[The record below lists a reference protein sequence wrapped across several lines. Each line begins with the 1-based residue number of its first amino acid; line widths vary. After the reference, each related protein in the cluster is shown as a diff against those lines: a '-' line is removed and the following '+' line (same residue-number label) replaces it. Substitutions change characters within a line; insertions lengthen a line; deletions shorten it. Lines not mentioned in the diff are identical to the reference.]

1 LPNWPTESI
10 VPTRRNAG
18 RQFLDELKATV
29 PVHPVTEA
37 TAEIIA
43 RIGSE
48 QAANGINLPLA
59 DLIIGACALEL
70 GYAIG
75 THNARDFKHS
85 RLDGPVT
92 LVRPLEMR
100 HLGRL
105 DSDDPARD
113 TSRARRPRHPQK
125 QSPEADVL
133 CYRACGIQRAATACS
148 HKTHIDVDD
157 GLVDPND

>member
-1 LPNWPTESI
+1 MPIIICALTVAELAHGIHRANSPE
-10 VPTRRNAG
+10 RRQQR

-29 PVHPVTEA
+29 PVHPVTEV

-75 THNARDFKHS
+75 THNARDFN
-85 RLDGPVT
+85 RIPGL
-92 LVRPLEMR
+92 R
-100 HLGRL
+100 
-105 DSDDPARD
+105 
-113 TSRARRPRHPQK
+113 
-125 QSPEADVL
+125 VL
-133 CYRACGIQRAATACS
+133 S
-148 HKTHIDVDD
+148 
-157 GLVDPND
+157 L

>member
-1 LPNWPTESI
+1 MASAILGLVLDSSVLVAAERAKRTTPEVI
-10 VPTRRNAG
+10 RHIRAAVGDVPIIICALTVAELAHGIHGANSEARRQQR

-48 QAANGINLPLA
+48 QAATGINLPLA

-75 THNARDFKHS
+75 TNNARDFN
-85 RLDGPVT
+85 RIPGLT
-92 LVRPLEMR
+92 
-100 HLGRL
+100 
-105 DSDDPARD
+105 
-113 TSRARRPRHPQK
+113 
-125 QSPEADVL
+125 VL
-133 CYRACGIQRAATACS
+133 S
-148 HKTHIDVDD
+148 
-157 GLVDPND
+157 L